1 VITITTL
8 EYLLSGMTFSLIS
21 DYVRYKRTHAAL
33 FVFATGWTAADFEN
47 PISFVVGGKV
57 EKTFM
62 RLWKVGVQ
70 SSLLL

>member
-1 VITITTL
+1 MITIPTL
-8 EYLLSGMTFSLIS
+8 EFLLSGVTFSLIS
-21 DYVRYKRTHAAL
+21 DYVWYKRTHAAL
-33 FVFATGWTAADFEN
+33 FATGWTAADFEN